1 MTASTHLEPIAASSG
16 TSGAPRTVHTR
27 YVAFVAFAAL
37 ACLGIGCSTST
48 EAATSDLLAEESPLE
63 QVGLADV
70 EAASSSCEDLLAGVT
85 DFALLGETGL
95 VVGLD
100 SGGGAVCIDTVDA
113 VNDELSEDGRIS
125 DALALAARYQNAMA
139 IRQATGRPVIR
150 RFVLGGD
157 PDPEPNS
164 PMFHQPTERP
174 GI

>member
-1 MTASTHLEPIAASSG
+1 MTALFHPNHAVVPPRYAALL
-16 TSGAPRTVHTR
+16 
-27 YVAFVAFAAL
+27 AFTAL
-37 ACLGIGCSTST
+37 ACLGVGCSAST
-48 EAATSDLLAEESPLE
+48 HGASSDLLAEDAPLE

-95 VVGLD
+95 IVGLD
-100 SGGGAVCIDTVDA
+100 SGGGAICIDTVEA
-113 VNDELSEDGRIS
+113 VNDELAEDGRAS
-125 DALALAARYQNAMA
+125 DAMELVARYQHAMA

-164 PMFHQPTERP
+164 PMYHQPSERP